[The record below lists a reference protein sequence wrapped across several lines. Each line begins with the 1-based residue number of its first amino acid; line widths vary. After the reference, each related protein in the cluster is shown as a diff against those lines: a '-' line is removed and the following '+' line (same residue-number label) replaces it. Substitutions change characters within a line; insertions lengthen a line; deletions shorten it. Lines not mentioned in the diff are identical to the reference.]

1 MPYCYNCGAKLDDD
15 ARFCPVCGTPVA
27 SVSPVAT
34 SATPQRTS
42 QRPRRT
48 TFPLAGIVLIAILI
62 IAVIGLAIAF
72 VPLYPVSVSQSNEA
86 AASNVNTLRLVLNA
100 DVANVN
106 VLLKDL
112 PGNQRA
118 AVNVSATGWRGIF
131 GTDRPLALG
140 FKEDTSN
147 STLTYSV
154 NVSRAEG
161 WMTFN
166 TLNVICDIYVDP
178 SVNLDIT
185 VHANTGAIVVNS
197 DRNATFQRLLLQVD
211 TGNVVVSVKD
221 DTVVAGDVSL
231 GAMSGSVLF
240 SWDNAKI
247 TGNLP
252 INLRA
257 TTGSVEA
264 NITQTRSLAGN
275 VTLNSEVTTG
285 VVNFAIKIQGDV
297 GAKISASMVSGNV
310 NVKQG
315 FSGRIPEVPLQS
327 NNYPARS
334 NFDVT
339 LRSTTGSVDVTAD
352 YDLGGTRS

>member
-1 MPYCYNCGAKLDDD
+1 MPYCHNCGAKLDDD
-15 ARFCPVCGTPVA
+15 ARFCSVCGTPVA
-27 SVSPVAT
+27 PVSPVAT

-48 TFPLAGIVLIAILI
+48 TFPLAGIVLIAILV
-62 IAVIGLAIAF
+62 IAVVGLAIAF

-131 GTDRPLALG
+131 GTDRPLTLG

-161 WMTFN
+161 WTIFN
-166 TLNVICDIYVDP
+166 TLDVTCDVFVDP
-178 SVNLDIT
+178 SVKLDIT
-185 VHANTGAIVVNS
+185 VRTE
-197 DRNATFQRLLLQVD
+197 T
-211 TGNVVVSVKD
+211 
-221 DTVVAGDVSL
+221 
-231 GAMSGSVLF
+231 GSVTM
-240 SWDNAKI
+240 NADREMVLQ
-247 TGNLP
+247 NL
-252 INLRA
+252 NLQA

-264 NITQTRSLAGN
+264 ILKEGVNVSGGLSLQTTTGSVRLQWDEVKISRSIPVNVMTTTGSAEVNITQSRQLAGN
-275 VTLNSEVTTG
+275 VTLNAQTTTG
-285 VVNFAIKIQGDV
+285 GVNFAMNIQNDV
-297 GAKISASMVSGNV
+297 GARIAASTTLGGTNV
-310 NVKQG
+310 QQSG
-315 FSGRIPEVPLQS
+315 FSGNQAPLQS
-327 NNYPARS
+327 SNYPAGS
-334 NFDVT
+334 NFIVT
-339 LRSTTGSVDVTAD
+339 LSATTGGIDIDAV
-352 YDLGGTRS
+352 YQLGGVRS